1 MMISSNSYVF
11 QNGNLNQVTSLVSG
25 LKSQSK
31 DSDYLSRYNI
41 ILFNCLEHNQE
52 EIAIYLIQQGMNTN
66 IFKQV
71 CKINFFSQ
79 NHKLIQKFDINLDI

>member
-1 MMISSNSYVF
+1 MMISSNSYIF

-66 IFKQV
+66 TFKQV
-71 CKINFFSQ
+71 CKIFFFPQ
-79 NHKLIQKFDINLDI
+79 NHKLIQKS